1 MLALLNVRYSLIS
14 TGSGMSESGLGPC
27 GAYSMII
34 ADFDIQQCHTGRDS
48 DILFVLHQ
56 NPQGVS
62 ILAILVSAGA

>member
-1 MLALLNVRYSLIS
+1 
-14 TGSGMSESGLGPC
+14 MSESGLGPC